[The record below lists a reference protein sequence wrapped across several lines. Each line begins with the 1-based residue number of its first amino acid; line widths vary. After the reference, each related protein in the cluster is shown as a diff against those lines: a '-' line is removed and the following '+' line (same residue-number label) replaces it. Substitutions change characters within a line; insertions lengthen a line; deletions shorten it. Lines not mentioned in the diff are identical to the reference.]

1 MPLDINYG
9 RLPPHLQGG
18 VKRYVEQGI
27 QPGGFLTAVI
37 ENNLQLAVGH
47 ADPVSLAALRDITR
61 FFYNELPSKCWGTR
75 EKRKLWMKT
84 GCKEYSPVPLPED
97 IERKSHVVEI
107 YNFNTLAK

>member
-61 FFYNELPSKCWGTR
+61 FFYNELPMLGNTR
-75 EKRKLWMKT
+75 KKKIVDENGLQGIFTR
-84 GCKEYSPVPLPED
+84 SPT
-97 IERKSHVVEI
+97 RR
-107 YNFNTLAK
+107 Y